1 MICIWLRNALRL
13 SSKYQDILPH
23 KAVVEVSTIGSYR
36 RKAVGVENFGVVA
49 VVSSPII
56 AGCSVV

>member
-1 MICIWLRNALRL
+1 LGRNALRL
-13 SSKYQDILPH
+13 SSKYQYIIPH